1 MKPSDWPERQRY
13 MTQPSPTTSFVS
25 IVTVLICA
33 GLLFAGNGLF
43 QTLLPIRAGQE
54 GYSTTLIGLLGT
66 AYFGGF
72 AVGCFVGPR
81 LIMAVGHVR
90 AFAGLTALLTAA
102 LLAFPL
108 YVDVMF
114 WGTMRFASG
123 ICLAVL
129 YIVVESWLN
138 DTSTNA
144 NRGRVL
150 SAYIIVTNIVTMAG
164 QLMVNFYDTRDSG
177 LFLLVAMLICLS
189 IVPLTLTPTP
199 TPTPIPS
206 ARLNL
211 RKLYWVSPAGVV
223 GCLLA
228 GMAEGAFWSL
238 GPVFA
243 QGRGM
248 ITADIALLMAAFV
261 FGGTLSQWP
270 LGWVSDKIDRRIVI
284 AALSFG
290 TVFSGLAIG
299 FDVLPE
305 KSQTLALAV
314 VHGALMIRIY
324 ALCISHANDNVPNSR
339 MVETSGGLLLA
350 FSIGATIGPLTASL
364 FMGDGRAGGL
374 FLFIG
379 VVLFLLGIFAV
390 YRLAVDTRAHSKAR
404 VTMQRHPRHRLQF
417 SHKRRSRLG
426 GSSHW
431 LYIRPHLC
439 EAYATIRT
447 DHENARIC

>member
-1 MKPSDWPERQRY
+1 
-13 MTQPSPTTSFVS
+13 MTRPDQTSSLVS
-25 IVTVLICA
+25 IVTILICA

-54 GYSTTLIGLLGT
+54 GYSTTLIGMLGT

-72 AVGCFVGPR
+72 TIGCFVGPK

-90 AFAGLTALLTAA
+90 VFAGLTALLTATF
-102 LLAFPL
+102 LAFPL
-108 YVDVMF
+108 HVDPLFWAVM
-114 WGTMRFASG
+114 RVASG

-138 DTSTNA
+138 DSSSNA
-144 NRGRVL
+144 KRGQVL
-150 SAYIIVTNIVTMAG
+150 SVYIIVTNIVTMAG
-164 QLMVNFYDTRDSG
+164 QLLVNSSDTRGSA
-177 LFLLVAMLICLS
+177 LFLVVAILICLS
-189 IVPLTLTPTP
+189 IVPLSLTPTP

-211 RKLYWVSPAGVV
+211 HKLYRVSPVGVV

-270 LGWVSDKIDRRIVI
+270 LGWISDKIDRRIVI
-284 AALSFG
+284 VAVSFG
-290 TVFSGLAIG
+290 TVLSGLSIG
-299 FDVLPE
+299 FDVVPPGAP
-305 KSQTLALAV
+305 TFILAV
-314 VHGALMIRIY
+314 AHGALMIPIY
-324 ALCISHANDNVPNSR
+324 ALCISHANDSVPNSR

-350 FSIGATIGPLTASL
+350 FSIGATIGPLAASL
-364 FMGDGRAGGL
+364 FMRDTQTGGL

-379 VVLFLLGIFAV
+379 GALFSLGIFAA
-390 YRLAVDTRAHSKAR
+390 YRLAVDRRGRYREKVHFAVSSAASPSVFPTDPEE
-404 VTMQRHPRHRLQF
+404 MDPR
-417 SHKRRSRLG
+417 S
-426 GSSHW
+426 
-431 LYIRPHLC
+431 
-439 EAYATIRT
+439 
-447 DHENARIC
+447 